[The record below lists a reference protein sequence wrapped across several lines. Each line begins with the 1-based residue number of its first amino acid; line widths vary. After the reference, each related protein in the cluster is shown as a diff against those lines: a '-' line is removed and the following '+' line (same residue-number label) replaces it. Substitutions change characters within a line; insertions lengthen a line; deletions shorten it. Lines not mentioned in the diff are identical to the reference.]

1 MRLLFQRVLSASVTV
16 DGKLISK
23 IGRGLLIFLGI
34 HPGDT
39 PELAEKLA
47 DKSLKVRLWDEI
59 IK

>member
-1 MRLLFQRVLSASVTV
+1 MLSASVTV
-16 DGKLISK
+16 DGKLVSK
-23 IGRGLLIFLGI
+23 INRGLLIFLGI

-47 DKSLKVRLWDEI
+47 DKSLNVRLWDEI